1 VLLVPLRDENPTA
14 RFAILT
20 ALLVA
25 ANLAVFAFQATL
37 DDRAGTAFVLGYGM
51 IPAVLSGAAELP
63 DWVDGPDMWLTPVT
77 AMFLH
82 GGLMHVAGNM
92 LYLWTFG
99 NNVEDA
105 MGRLRFA
112 LFYLACGLAAAWAQA
127 AVDFD
132 SQVPM
137 IGASGAVSGVLA
149 AYLLLHPYAHVYSFA
164 FIRFMWLPA
173 WFVLG
178 FWIVVQLAN
187 GFMAEPGDGGVAWWA
202 HIGGF
207 AAGLVL
213 LPIFKRRGV
222 PLFAGRNR
230 SGPWG

>member
-1 VLLVPLRDENPTA
+1 VILVPLRDDNPTR

-20 ALLVA
+20 AALVA
-25 ANLAVFAFQATL
+25 ANLVVFAYQATL
-37 DDRAGTAFVLGYGM
+37 DERAGTAFVLGFGM
-51 IPAVLSGAAELP
+51 IPAVLTGAAELP
-63 DWVDGPDMWLTPVT
+63 AWIAAPDPWATPFT

-82 GGLMHVAGNM
+82 GGFMHVAGNM

-105 MGRLRFA
+105 MGRVRFA
-112 LFYLACGLAAAWAQA
+112 LFYVLCGLAAAYAQA
-127 AVDFD
+127 SVDFS

-164 FIRFMWLPA
+164 FFRLAWLPA

-187 GFMAEPGDGGVAWWA
+187 GLIAEQGEGGVAWWA

-207 AAGLVL
+207 AAGLAL
-213 LPIFKRRGV
+213 LPVFKRRGV
-222 PLFAGRNR
+222 PLFAGRTR

>member
-1 VLLVPLRDENPTA
+1 VILVPLRDDNPTA

-25 ANLAVFAFQATL
+25 ANLAVFAYQATL
-37 DDRAGTAFVLGYGM
+37 DERAGIAFVLGFGM
-51 IPAVLSGAAELP
+51 IPAVVTGAAELP
-63 DWVDGPDMWLTPVT
+63 PWIAAPEPWATPFT
-77 AMFLH
+77 SMFLH
-82 GGLMHVAGNM
+82 GGFMHVAGNM

-105 MGRLRFA
+105 MGRVRFA
-112 LFYLACGLAAAWAQA
+112 LFYVLCGLAAAYAQA
-127 AVDFD
+127 SVDFA
-132 SQVPM
+132 SELPM

-164 FIRFMWLPA
+164 FFRFAWLPA

-187 GFMAEPGDGGVAWWA
+187 GLIADAGEGGVAWWA

-213 LPIFKRRGV
+213 LPVFKRGGV
-222 PLFAGRNR
+222 GLFRGRNR